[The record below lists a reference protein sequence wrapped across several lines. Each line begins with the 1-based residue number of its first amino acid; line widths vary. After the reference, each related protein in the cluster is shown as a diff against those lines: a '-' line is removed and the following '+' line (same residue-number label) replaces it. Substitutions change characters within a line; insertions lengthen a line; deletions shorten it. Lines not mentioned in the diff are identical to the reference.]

1 MIYNSIADLFCY
13 TLFIFLHSND
23 SIYIVVINME
33 LDNKRI
39 GIRIMQRRKEMGLNQ
54 EQFSELIGY
63 SKNHISSIER
73 GIYVPTTLFIFK
85 TCEILGGTPDYYLI
99 GKISKETDDIVKL
112 LRQLP
117 DNTQKIIYQLLL
129 TYMSETNKN

>member
-1 MIYNSIADLFCY
+1 MI
-13 TLFIFLHSND
+13 
-23 SIYIVVINME
+23 IVE

-39 GIRIMQRRKEMGLNQ
+39 GIRIMQRRKEKGLNQ

-73 GIYVPTTLFIFK
+73 GLYIPTTLFIFK
-85 TCEILGGTPDYYLI
+85 TCEVLGGTPDYYLI
-99 GKISKETDDIVKL
+99 GKISEEVEDIVKL

-117 DNTQKIIYQLLL
+117 SDKQELLYKLLL
-129 TYMSETNKN
+129 IYLSETKKQ

>member
-1 MIYNSIADLFCY
+1 
-13 TLFIFLHSND
+13 
-23 SIYIVVINME
+23 
-33 LDNKRI
+33 
-39 GIRIMQRRKEMGLNQ
+39 MQRRKEMGLNQ
-54 EQFSELIGY
+54 EQFSELIGN